1 MIGLAIITGLLV
13 AVLAALRIGV
23 AVERRRMR
31 HARLSWQAAT
41 DQAVQLTQI
50 IRDADQQQWAE
61 VARALAPEQEYRG
74 YNR

>member
-23 AVERRRMR
+23 AIERRRSR
-31 HARLSWQAAT
+31 IAWEAAT
-41 DQAVQLTQI
+41 DQAIQLTQT

-61 VARALAPEQEYRG
+61 VARALAPIDEYRG
-74 YNR
+74 YN